1 MPSLSLEIKEAQCM
15 QCRFPGSREALTPC
29 VCVNVSLCRGDQVTR
44 TLGCPADRGRPSLSG
59 RLPLPPLPGLS
70 GVSILAFQCLPLPFA
85 APASRPHVSS
95 PHRLCLINGWVANM
109 YRGRGLCNIFCFS
122 DCPATSLPGLGTQA
136 LCFPKGRVGYKGGL
150 RVSLPPAHTLPLLP
164 T

>member
-29 VCVNVSLCRGDQVTR
+29 ICMNVSLCRGDQVTR
-44 TLGCPADRGRPSLSG
+44 TLGCPADRRRPSLSG
-59 RLPLPPLPGLS
+59 GLPLPPCQGS
-70 GVSILAFQCLPLPFA
+70 QELAFLLSNASLCLPQPPPPAPMSALPTG
-85 APASRPHVSS
+85 
-95 PHRLCLINGWVANM
+95 CLINGWVANM

-136 LCFPKGRVGYKGGL
+136 LCFPKDRVGYKGGL
-150 RVSLPPAHTLPLLP
+150 RVSLPPAQTLSLLQ